1 MGQRGAIK
9 RHRSHKQGRTER
21 ELVSN
26 PRRNCA
32 SDSPVEVEQE
42 EKKCRTKAE
51 GLITQVLRPH
61 NLQKAL
67 QQVVSNKGSAG
78 IDGLKTIELED
89 YVRKHKSALLETVS
103 SDTYLPQP
111 ILGVEI
117 PKGGGKLRLL
127 GIPTVVDRWLQQA
140 VSQVLMPKFENEFHE
155 NSYGFKPYKSAR
167 TAVGKALSHIHE
179 GYSHIVAID
188 LQTFF
193 DEVDHCLLLNL
204 IYRKVKCPVTLRLI
218 RKWLRAPIQ
227 IKGKLTKR
235 RKGVPQG
242 SPLSPLL
249 SNILLN
255 ELDKEL
261 ERRKLRFVRYAD
273 DFSIYCRIPS
283 DAKLASK
290 AITKYLVNKLKLKVN
305 KAKSGIVKPVKFTIL
320 GFTFA
325 STYQKGV
332 KGQYQLTVGEK
343 AWSKLK
349 EKLKSVT
356 RKTLP
361 KSLSERIVKINEI
374 IRGWLTYFKGSSIA
388 GKLRDIDGWLRN
400 RLRYCIWTDWK
411 KPERKRKNLI
421 RLGVDADHAYAWS
434 RTRKGGWR
442 IAQSPILN
450 TTITV
455 KRLKQKGYIPMLE
468 IYTKLNPSVYE
479 PPYTRPVRT
488 VV

>member
-1 MGQRGAIK
+1 LVPNLQGNGA
-9 RHRSHKQGRTER
+9 SY
-21 ELVSN
+21 
-26 PRRNCA
+26 
-32 SDSPVEVEQE
+32 SPVKAEQE
-42 EKKCRTKAE
+42 EQNVKQKARE
-51 GLITQVLRPH
+51 MIAQVLRPQ

-67 QQVVSNKGSAG
+67 QQVIANKGSAG
-78 IDGLKTIELED
+78 IDGLKTTELKT
-89 YVRKHKSALLETVS
+89 YVQKHKEVLLETVKENQ
-103 SDTYLPQP
+103 YLPQS

-117 PKGGGKLRLL
+117 PKGGGKTRLL
-127 GIPTVVDRWLQQA
+127 GIPTVVDRLLQQA
-140 VSQVLMPKFENEFHE
+140 VSQVLMPKFEYDFHE
-155 NSYGFKPYKSAR
+155 NSYGFRPYKNAR
-167 TAVGKALSHIHE
+167 TAVGKALSNIHE
-179 GYSHIVAID
+179 GYNHIVAID

-204 IYRKVKCPVTLRLI
+204 LYRKVKCPVTLRLI
-218 RKWLRAPIQ
+218 RKWLRVPIQ
-227 IKGKLTKR
+227 IKGKLVKR

-261 ERRKLRFVRYAD
+261 ERRKLKFVRYAD
-273 DFSIYCRIPS
+273 DFSIYCKRPS
-283 DAKLASK
+283 DAKLVSK
-290 AITKYLVNKLKLKVN
+290 AITKYLVERLKLKVN
-305 KAKSGIVKPVKFTIL
+305 AEKSGIVKPVKFIIL

-332 KGQYQLTVGEK
+332 KGAYQLTVGEK
-343 AWSKLK
+343 AWAKLK
-349 EKLKSVT
+349 EKLKAVT

-361 KSLSERIVKINEI
+361 TSLAERIVKINEI
-374 IRGWLTYFKGSSIA
+374 TRGWLTYFKGSSIV

-411 KPERKRKNLI
+411 KPERKRKNLL

-450 TTITV
+450 TTITI

>member
-1 MGQRGAIK
+1 MIA
-9 RHRSHKQGRTER
+9 
-21 ELVSN
+21 
-26 PRRNCA
+26 
-32 SDSPVEVEQE
+32 
-42 EKKCRTKAE
+42 
-51 GLITQVLRPH
+51 QVLRPQ

-67 QQVVSNKGSAG
+67 QQVIANKGSAG
-78 IDGLKTIELED
+78 IDGLKTTDLKA
-89 YVRKHKSALLETVS
+89 YVQKHREALLETVKENK
-103 SDTYLPQP
+103 YLPQS
-111 ILGVEI
+111 ILGLEI
-117 PKGGGKLRLL
+117 PKGGGKFRLL
-127 GIPTVVDRWLQQA
+127 GIPTVVDRLLQQA
-140 VSQVLMPKFENEFHE
+140 VSQVLIPKFENGFHE
-155 NSYGFKPYKSAR
+155 NSYGFRPYKNAR
-167 TAVGKALSHIHE
+167 TAVGKALGNIHE

-204 IYRKVKCPVTLRLI
+204 IYQKVKCPVTLRLI

-227 IKGKLTKR
+227 IKGRLVKR

-261 ERRKLRFVRYAD
+261 ERRKLKFVRYAD

-283 DAKLASK
+283 DAKLAGR

-305 KAKSGIVKPVKFTIL
+305 AEKSGVVRPVKFTIL

-325 STYQKGV
+325 PTYQKGV

-343 AWSKLK
+343 AWTKLK
-349 EKLKSVT
+349 EKLKSLT
-356 RKTLP
+356 RKTLS
-361 KSLSERIVKINEI
+361 KSLSERIVKINGI
-374 IRGWLTYFKGSSIA
+374 IRGWLTYFKGSSIV

-421 RLGVDADHAYAWS
+421 QLGVDADHAYAWS

-442 IAQSPILN
+442 IAQSPILG
-450 TTITV
+450 TTITI
-455 KRLKQKGYIPMLE
+455 KRLKQKGYISMLE
-468 IYTKLNPSVYE
+468 IYTELNPSVCE

>member
-1 MGQRGAIK
+1 
-9 RHRSHKQGRTER
+9 
-21 ELVSN
+21 
-26 PRRNCA
+26 
-32 SDSPVEVEQE
+32 
-42 EKKCRTKAE
+42 
-51 GLITQVLRPH
+51 LIEQVLRPQ

-67 QQVVSNKGSAG
+67 QQVIANKGSAG
-78 IDGLKTIELED
+78 IDGLKTVELKA
-89 YVRKHKSALLETVS
+89 YVQKHKEALLETVKENK
-103 SDTYLPQP
+103 YLPQS

-117 PKGGGKLRLL
+117 PKSGGKLRLL
-127 GIPTVVDRWLQQA
+127 GIPTVVDRFLQQA
-140 VSQVLMPKFENEFHE
+140 VSQVLMPKFEYDFHE
-155 NSYGFKPYKSAR
+155 NSYGFRPYKNAR
-167 TAVGKALSHIHE
+167 TAVGKAMSNIHA

-188 LQTFF
+188 LETFF

-204 IYRKVKCPVTLRLI
+204 IYRKVQCPVTLRLI
-218 RKWLRAPIQ
+218 RKWLRVPIQ
-227 IKGKLTKR
+227 IKGKLVKR

-261 ERRKLRFVRYAD
+261 ESRKLKFVRYAD
-273 DFSIYCRIPS
+273 DFSIYCRLPS

-290 AITKYLVNKLKLKVN
+290 AITKYLVTRLKLKVN
-305 KAKSGIVKPVKFTIL
+305 AEKSGIVKPVKFTIL

-325 STYQKGV
+325 STYQKGE
-332 KGQYQLTVGEK
+332 KGRYQLTVGEK
-343 AWSKLK
+343 AWAKLK
-349 EKLKSVT
+349 AKLKAVT
-356 RKTLP
+356 RKTQP
-361 KSLSERIVKINEI
+361 ISLSERIVKINEI
-374 IRGWLTYFKGSSIA
+374 TRGWLTYFKGSSIA

-450 TTITV
+450 TTITI

-468 IYTKLNPSVYE
+468 TYLKLNPSICE
-479 PPYTRPVRT
+479 PPYTRTVRT